1 MKRSRICKPLIVA
14 LPVSV
19 ALYAVGASYASTPVA
34 DALSAFSVLLAVVSL
49 FYTSARITGDPSH
62 RFTFLALGIGC
73 ASWFAADIG
82 WLVLDITGAEPGESR
97 LLWVLYAITNVAIL
111 VAFLRIWLVHF
122 NKWGVAQL
130 VADIGATLLA
140 SALLIWTVFLH
151 SDPASIPALLKQDF
165 TSIASLFI
173 DAIIV
178 IGAFLWFSSLR
189 SNTLPAFAVVLALS
203 ATAYSLVDMV
213 YFYSVLWVAT
223 VSALL
228 IDLFYY
234 GALAGLAIGALM
246 RVCRAEPQPAAG
258 SAEGKWRSLW
268 FLLFPAITLAAT
280 VFGVA
285 GVSLRMAEYLL
296 FLLIMIVHWG
306 LSRYICIAQENERL
320 LTIEKSANALLEKR
334 VAEQLETVAR
344 LSRQDP
350 LTGLGN
356 REHFIARLE
365 EAVKSLDMS
374 ELVCVLVADVDRFK
388 TINDHYGP
396 DAADAMLVE
405 FARRLTQWRC
415 QATFIARLGGDEY
428 AIILTGDLSLQDVEA
443 ACNELIALFNE
454 PMPLKGSPVSVT
466 VSVGASL
473 RTADI
478 YDGRQ
483 LLQNAQLAL
492 HQAKS
497 QGYNRYEL
505 YDPLLSRATLSAGR
519 IELLLRQA
527 NPDRDFEL
535 FYQPQFSIKDE
546 TLIGAEAL
554 LRWRHKEHGYISPTL
569 FIPVAEKTGMI
580 GRIGSWVLQSAARQA
595 KVWQAVRGGLR
606 VGVNLSPLELDEP
619 RFLDRVQSQLQEIG
633 VQPSG
638 LDLEITERMM
648 LSDTEASHAVLYR
661 MKELGFTLSID
672 DFGSGYAAI
681 NYLSRFPFDR
691 LKIDKSLIDGLLIRG
706 GAGYHIV
713 RSIIGM
719 SQSLGLS
726 TLAEGVER
734 TEQLS
739 QLRSLGCDQLQGF
752 LLGRPVPAA
761 EFQRLFL
768 H

>member
-1 MKRSRICKPLIVA
+1 M
-14 LPVSV
+14 
-19 ALYAVGASYASTPVA
+19 
-34 DALSAFSVLLAVVSL
+34 
-49 FYTSARITGDPSH
+49 
-62 RFTFLALGIGC
+62 
-73 ASWFAADIG
+73 ADI
-82 WLVLDITGAEPGESR
+82 S
-97 LLWVLYAITNVAIL
+97 
-111 VAFLRIWLVHF
+111 
-122 NKWGVAQL
+122 
-130 VADIGATLLA
+130 ATLLA

-151 SDPASIPALLKQDF
+151 SDAASIPALLALDY
-165 TSIASLFI
+165 TSIMSLFL

-178 IGAFLWFSSLR
+178 IGAFLWFTSLR
-189 SNTLPAFAVVLALS
+189 SKKLSVFAIILALS
-203 ATAYSLVDMV
+203 ATTYSLVDMV
-213 YFYSVLWVAT
+213 YFYSKLWVTA
-223 VSALL
+223 VSDLL

-234 GALAGLAIGALM
+234 GALSGLAIGALI
-246 RVCRAEPQPAAG
+246 RVCRTDAQQVVG
-258 SAEGKWRSLW
+258 SAESKWRSLW

-280 VFGVA
+280 FFGLA
-285 GVSLRMAEYLL
+285 GVSLRLTEYLL
-296 FLLIMIVHWG
+296 FLLIVIIHWG
-306 LSRYICIAQENERL
+306 LSRYIYIARENERL
-320 LTIEKSANALLEKR
+320 LAIEKSANAQLEKR

-356 REHFIARLE
+356 RDHFLAKLE
-365 EAVKSLDMS
+365 EMVKSQHLS
-374 ELVCVLVADVDRFK
+374 ELVSVLVADVDRFK

-396 DAADAMLVE
+396 DAADSMLVE
-405 FARRLTQWRC
+405 FARRLTSWGRTP
-415 QATFIARLGGDEY
+415 ALIARLGGDEY
-428 AIILTGDLSLQDVEA
+428 AMILAGDLSLQDVET
-443 ACNELIALFNE
+443 ACDELIALFNA
-454 PMPLKGSPVSVT
+454 PMTLKGSPVSVT
-466 VSVGASL
+466 VSVGAAL

-483 LLQNAQLAL
+483 LLQNAQMAL

-497 QGYNRYEL
+497 QGYNRHEL
-505 YDPLLSRATLSAGR
+505 YDPMLARATLSPGR
-519 IELLLRQA
+519 IELLLHQA
-527 NPDRDFEL
+527 DPDSDFEL
-535 FYQPQFSIKDE
+535 FYQPQFSVKDE

-554 LRWRHKEHGYISPTL
+554 LRWRHKEHGYISPAL

-580 GRIGSWVLQSAARQA
+580 GRIGAWVLESAARQA
-595 KVWQAVRGGLR
+595 KAWHAARSGGLR
-606 VGVNLSPLELDEP
+606 VGVNLSPLQLDEP
-619 RFLDRVQSQLQEIG
+619 HFLDKVQSQLQEIG
-633 VQPSG
+633 AQPSW

-661 MKELGFTLSID
+661 MKEMGFTLSID

-739 QLRSLGCDQLQGF
+739 QLLDLGCDQLQGF

-761 EFQRLFL
+761 EFERMFL
-768 H
+768 R